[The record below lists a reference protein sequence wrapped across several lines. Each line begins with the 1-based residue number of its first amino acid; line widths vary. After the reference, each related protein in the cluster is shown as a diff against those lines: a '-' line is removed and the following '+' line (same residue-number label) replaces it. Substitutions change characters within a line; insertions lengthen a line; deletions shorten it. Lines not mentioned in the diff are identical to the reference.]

1 MILCKRRPQAKD
13 LLFRPYG
20 RFYYIPYYLASSGN
34 KVIMFVISYKNEEE
48 KRINN
53 GNLVVH
59 SISLFPNPISSIF
72 KLYKYS
78 KEFSPD
84 WVFGFSDTYY
94 GIAAY
99 FLSLKF
105 RAKSLIDAYDNYEA
119 YIPWLK
125 PWHYLW
131 RYSIK
136 KCDVVTSAGPSLQNL
151 FAKFRFKSAAEIIP
165 MAADPIGFEPL
176 NKDQCRQKLK
186 LPTDKKIIGYSG
198 SIHRSRDIETLFNA
212 VAKLRKKSKDTIL
225 VISGRIEE
233 GIDIPEGVIYVGYIE
248 DEEIPVLIN
257 CFDCAVVM
265 NKNSKFGNYSYPIK
279 LYEAMACEIPLVV
292 SKTESTAWIMKEY
305 ESVLVEPGDIEELS
319 AAINKSISLG
329 RVQYGPTVSWQ
340 DNAKKIEAVLLS
352 KSI

>member
-1 MILCKRRPQAKD
+1 
-13 LLFRPYG
+13 
-20 RFYYIPYYLASSGN
+20 
-34 KVIMFVISYKNEEE
+34 
-48 KRINN
+48 
-53 GNLVVH
+53 
-59 SISLFPNPISSIF
+59 
-72 KLYKYS
+72 
-78 KEFSPD
+78 
-84 WVFGFSDTYY
+84 
-94 GIAAY
+94 
-99 FLSLKF
+99 
-105 RAKSLIDAYDNYEA
+105 
-119 YIPWLK
+119 
-125 PWHYLW
+125 
-131 RYSIK
+131 
-136 KCDVVTSAGPSLQNL
+136 
-151 FAKFRFKSAAEIIP
+151 
-165 MAADPIGFEPL
+165 
-176 NKDQCRQKLK
+176 
-186 LPTDKKIIGYSG
+186 
-198 SIHRSRDIETLFNA
+198 